1 MQKNPHD
8 LTDFDR
14 ENFAMQKNPYDLTDS
29 DKDLVFTGEK
39 LKDQHVEKFH
49 QLIKIATSTLPRS
62 ILLANKTELVRPISR
77 GTRHLQIIHCCTD
90 QCNECLGGH
99 WICFY
104 YDGENIFI
112 YDSLNLKSLYKNAED
127 FLRALC
133 PFFDD
138 VSTYFSDVQYQAN
151 GKDCG
156 PHAMAMATS
165 VVFGEDPSTVDYNRK
180 LLRRHILLM
189 NEKNVLIPFPK
200 ENNGFTPIRVEY
212 RAQGRLFYIRGLP
225 NSDGVSCYANATLQ
239 SIIHCKPVRQ
249 HFSSVTELNDLSRA
263 IKDYLSNST
272 VLIRELRS
280 FAHKM
285 FEVEQQQDVSEFM
298 TFLFAKSSNL
308 SSIFKHSLITIRTCA
323 SCGSET
329 KNEMENYILNLQL
342 PNNYKN
348 CDLQMILDHNLRIWT
363 ATVIDCGKELSE
375 EEKQSMECNQN
386 GHCPGKKMEKMDLTT
401 KNDFIIVSLN
411 IPRMTRLGELGK

>member
-1 MQKNPHD
+1 MP
-8 LTDFDR
+8 
-14 ENFAMQKNPYDLTDS
+14 KNPYFLTDS
-29 DKDLVFTGEK
+29 DKDLVSKGEK

-49 QLIKIATSTLPRS
+49 QLIQIATSTLPRS
-62 ILLANKTELVRPISR
+62 ILLANKTELIRPIAR

-99 WICFY
+99 WICFF

-138 VSTYFSDVQYQAN
+138 VSIYLPDVQYQAN

-165 VVFGEDPSTVDYNRK
+165 VVFDEDPSTVDYNRE

-200 ENNGFTPIRVEY
+200 GNNGFTRNPSWPCPTPKLAWNTIPRELQKYPFQAICVEY
-212 RAQGRLFYIRGLP
+212 RALGRLFYIRGLP
-225 NSDGVSCYANATLQ
+225 NPEGVSCYANATLQ

-249 HFSSVTELNDLSRA
+249 HFSSVRDVNNLPRA
-263 IKDYLSNST
+263 IRDYLSNST
-272 VLIRELRS
+272 VPIRGLRS
-280 FAHKM
+280 FAHEM
-285 FEVEQQQDVSEFM
+285 FEVERQQ
-298 TFLFAKSSNL
+298 
-308 SSIFKHSLITIRTCA
+308 H
-323 SCGSET
+323 
-329 KNEMENYILNLQL
+329 
-342 PNNYKN
+342 
-348 CDLQMILDHNLRIWT
+348 
-363 ATVIDCGKELSE
+363 
-375 EEKQSMECNQN
+375 
-386 GHCPGKKMEKMDLTT
+386 KMS
-401 KNDFIIVSLN
+401 VSL
-411 IPRMTRLGELGK
+411 